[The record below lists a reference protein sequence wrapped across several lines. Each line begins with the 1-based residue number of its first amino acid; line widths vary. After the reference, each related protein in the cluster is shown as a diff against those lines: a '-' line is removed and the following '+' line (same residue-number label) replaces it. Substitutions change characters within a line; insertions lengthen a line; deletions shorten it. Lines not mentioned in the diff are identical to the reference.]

1 MERESKLKLAVRCF
15 EEAGGVLRMSEAL
28 KLGIHRRILYQ
39 MRDEGLLEVL
49 DRGLYR
55 LKGSPEPTLS
65 DLVPIVKKVPNGVL
79 CLISA
84 LSYHELT
91 TQIPHFVHVAI
102 PANAAQIKIAYP
114 PIKYFW
120 YTKKLL
126 TTGVVKEKLDSI
138 TIKVF
143 DIEKTL
149 VDCVKFRN
157 KIGMDIVLEA
167 LKLYWQRGETDLDKL
182 FEYARIFRVAN
193 ILKPIMETITSG

>member
-1 MERESKLKLAVRCF
+1 
-15 EEAGGVLRMSEAL
+15 MSEAL
-28 KLGIHRRILYQ
+28 KLGIHRRMLYQ

-55 LKGSPEPTLS
+55 LKDSPESTLS

-102 PANAAQIKIAYP
+102 PANAVQIKIAYP

-120 YTKKLL
+120 YTKKML
-126 TTGVVKEKLDSI
+126 TTGVVKEELGSI

-157 KIGMDIVLEA
+157 KIGMDIVLES